1 MLLGVV
7 ASVGVA
13 DQEAQVLHTL
23 RIGARIGSA
32 DPFWVQTREAI
43 YQHAQHLGI
52 DLVPIDF
59 GRTWELTAEEQ
70 IGLVEELL
78 AQELNALICAYL
90 PDSLAYQILERGVP
104 VIHLT
109 ETDVRHPQFVSA
121 YGFYDIARSVGV
133 YLAEQLAGRGN
144 MLIIGGLLARAGED
158 GRSRIAGVSEAL
170 RKFKGIDVRHIPS
183 AWRYEHAYPQ
193 IEAAL
198 REYGRPIDAIFG
210 LSDSLALAARDAG
223 RALGLIDSHAV
234 IVGVNGD
241 PLALAAIADGSL
253 TATVDTPAAEF
264 GIQAVD
270 LACTAARGEPLPAHL
285 AYMPRLVTARN
296 VAEVAMQKLIAIA
309 ELPSRLVGVN
319 RQQEQQRLAQLET
332 SLEINRRIG
341 SVLSRQKLSHEIA
354 DLIRANYEYDTV
366 QLLLWHER
374 EQALALNHP
383 GGARIPL
390 SEAGLLGQAL
400 LRNEPVFVPDTHHS
414 QRFPPD
420 PRWPDTRSRVVVPIR
435 VGGAVLG
442 LLDLHSRRA
451 IHHTRQSLAGLQ
463 VLADQLGIAMRN
475 AELYEDALK
484 ALVVAEKA
492 DQLKTRL
499 LANVSHELR
508 TPLNVILGY
517 SQAALADPSPYDIEL
532 PAALMRDLRHIY
544 RSGEHLI
551 RLINDLLDLSRAE
564 IDELE
569 LFPETIATRAFLEDV
584 FQSIADYPDAAQSSA
599 VWVPQHDSSSE
610 GRETWEPLSGQPAP
624 ESSVTYQLSLP
635 DRLPLI
641 QADPV
646 RLRQILLN
654 LLSNA
659 RKFTARGHV
668 TLGADVEPPH
678 LHIWV
683 ADSGAGIPADL
694 QERIFE
700 PFVTGRQG
708 GQRPQGVGLGLTIT
722 RRLVALHRGTMTL
735 ESHPG
740 RGSIFHVYL
749 PLPSLNGQPAA
760 QPPTDRPTLLLV
772 SAHKTPSP
780 AIAELCRRKGLAIF
794 RPKPGDELHAA
805 LADVHPVALVW
816 DLADADPAD
825 WALIE
830 RLRSFPH
837 VCQAPFII
845 YDRERD
851 AAPAAGT
858 LGILSK
864 PFHGS
869 SLLEAIESL
878 RPAEIAGPV
887 LIVDDDARARDLYA
901 SLVAQALPGQ
911 RLQLADGGQAALEAL
926 AHDPP
931 CLVVLDLTMP
941 DIDGFAVLARLRADE
956 RTRHV
961 PVIIMSGRI
970 LSFDDIARLDH
981 AFVTFHSKD
990 ILSAEETAAALRGA
1004 LDGADVLARPTSLV
1018 VKRAIGYIQHYSACA
1033 LSRQQIAEAVGV
1045 SKNYLTQIFHQELGV
1060 SPWEYLSRYRIK
1072 QARQLLRDTNA
1083 SITAIAAQV
1092 GFEDASY
1099 FGRVFRKQVGC
1110 SPQAYRDG
1118 EI

>member
-1 MLLGVV
+1 M
-7 ASVGVA
+7 
-13 DQEAQVLHTL
+13 LHTL

-32 DPFWVQTREAI
+32 DPFWVQTREAV
-43 YQHAQHLGI
+43 YQHAQQLGI

-90 PDSLAYQILERGVP
+90 PDSLAYQILDRGVP

-109 ETDVRHPQFVSA
+109 ETDVRHRRFVSA
-121 YGFYDIARSVGV
+121 YGFYDIAQSIGA

-144 MLIIGGLLARAGED
+144 VLVVGGLMARAGED
-158 GRSRIAGVSEAL
+158 GRSRIAGVCDAL
-170 RKFKGIDVRHIPS
+170 RGFKEITVRHIPS
-183 AWRYEHAYPQ
+183 VWRYEHAYPQ
-193 IEAAL
+193 IQAAL
-198 REYGRPIDAIFG
+198 RNPDEGGDQHGGPIGAIFG
-210 LSDSLALAARDAG
+210 LSDSLALAARDVG
-223 RALGLIDSHAV
+223 RALGLIDAHTI

-241 PLALAAIADGSL
+241 PLALAAIADGSM

-264 GIQAVD
+264 GIRAVD
-270 LACTAARGEPLPAHL
+270 LACAAACGEPLPAHL
-285 AYMPRLVTARN
+285 GYTPRLVTAHN
-296 VAEVAMQKLIAIA
+296 VAEVAMQKLTAIA

-332 SLEINRRIG
+332 SLEINRRVG

-354 DLIRANYEYDTV
+354 DLIRANYGYDTV
-366 QLLLWHER
+366 QLFLWLER
-374 EQALALNHP
+374 EQALALGQP
-383 GGARIPL
+383 SGARIPL
-390 SEAGLLGQAL
+390 AEAGLLGQAL
-400 LRNEPVFVPDTHHS
+400 LRNEPVFVPDTRHS

-435 VGGAVLG
+435 LGGAVLG
-442 LLDLHSRRA
+442 LLDLHSRSA
-451 IHHTRQSLAGLQ
+451 TQHTRQSLAGLQ

-484 ALVVAEKA
+484 ALAVAEKA

-508 TPLNVILGY
+508 APLNVILGY
-517 SQAALADPSPYDIEL
+517 SQAALTDPNPYDIEL
-532 PAALMRDLRHIY
+532 PSALAQDLRHIY

-584 FQSIADYPDAAQSSA
+584 FQSVADHPATSQTSA
-599 VWVPQHDSSSE
+599 VWVAERDSRSE
-610 GRETWEPLSGQPAP
+610 GRRTSKGLNPQPAP
-624 ESSVTYQLSLP
+624 ENGVAYRLSLP

-659 RKFTARGHV
+659 HKFTARGHV

-700 PFVTGRQG
+700 PFVTGRRV

-740 RGSIFHVYL
+740 RGSTFHIYL
-749 PLPSLNGQPAA
+749 PLPSLNGHPAPM
-760 QPPTDRPTLLLV
+760 PPTDRPALLLI
-772 SAHKTPSP
+772 SSREALSP
-780 AIAELCRRKGLAIF
+780 AIAELCWRKQLAIF
-794 RPKPGDELHAA
+794 RPQPGDDLHAV
-805 LADVHPVALVW
+805 LADVRPAALVW
-816 DLADADPAD
+816 DLADAAPAD
-825 WALIE
+825 WSLIQQ
-830 RLRSFPH
+830 LRGFPQ
-837 VCQAPFII
+837 VFQAPFII
-845 YDRERD
+845 YDREHE
-851 AAPAAGT
+851 AAPAAGAI
-858 LGILSK
+858 GILSK
-864 PFHGS
+864 PLNGA

-878 RPAEIAGPV
+878 RPAETAGPV
-887 LIVDDDARARDLYA
+887 LIVDDDAQTRDLYA
-901 SLVAQALPGQ
+901 SLVEQALPGQ
-911 RLQLADGGQAALEAL
+911 RIRLAEGGQAALEAL
-926 AHDPP
+926 AQELPG
-931 CLVVLDLTMP
+931 LVMLDLTMP
-941 DIDGFAVLARLRADE
+941 DIDGFVVLDRLRADA
-956 RTRHV
+956 RTRPV
-961 PVIIMSGRI
+961 PVIIMSGRV
-970 LSFDDIARLDH
+970 LSIEDIARLDY
-981 AFVTFHSKD
+981 ALVTFHSKG
-990 ILSAEETAAALRGA
+990 ILSAEETVAALRGA
-1004 LDGADVLARPTSLV
+1004 LDGADTLARPTSLV
-1018 VKRAIGYIQHYSACA
+1018 VKRAIGYIQHHSACA

-1045 SKNYLTQIFHQELGV
+1045 SKNYLTQIFHQELGI

-1072 QARQLLRDTNA
+1072 QARELLRDTNA

-1118 EI
+1118 EL

>member
-1 MLLGVV
+1 VRHTSAVLPRRGEV

-13 DQEAQVLHTL
+13 DWEAKVLHTL

-32 DPFWVQTREAI
+32 DPFWVQTREAV
-43 YQHAQHLGI
+43 YQHAQQLGI
-52 DLVPIDF
+52 DLVPIDL

-109 ETDVRHPQFVSA
+109 ETDVCHPRFVSA
-121 YGFYDIARSVGV
+121 YGFYDIAQSIGA
-133 YLAEQLAGRGN
+133 YLAEQLGGRGN
-144 MLIIGGLLARAGED
+144 VLVVGGLMARAGED
-158 GRSRIAGVSEAL
+158 GRSRIAGVCEAL
-170 RKFKGIDVRHIPS
+170 HGFPEIAVRHIRS

-198 REYGRPIDAIFG
+198 QDPNLWGGQHSGSIDAVFG
-210 LSDSLALAARDAG
+210 LSDSLALAVRDAG
-223 RALGLIDSHAV
+223 RALGLIDAHTV

-241 PLALAAIADGSL
+241 PLALAAIADGSM

-264 GIQAVD
+264 GVRAVD

-285 AYMPRLVTARN
+285 SYTPRLVTARN
-296 VAEVAMQKLIAIA
+296 VAEVAMQKLTAIA
-309 ELPSRLVGVN
+309 DLPSRLVGVN

-332 SLEINRRIG
+332 SLEINRRVG

-354 DLIRANYEYDTV
+354 DLIRANYGYDTV
-366 QLLLWHER
+366 QLFLWLER
-374 EQALALNHP
+374 EQVLALGQP

-390 SEAGLLGQAL
+390 AEAGLLGQAL
-400 LRNEPVFVPDTHHS
+400 LRNEPIFVPDTRHS

-420 PRWPDTRSRVVVPIR
+420 PRWSDTRSRVVVPIR

-442 LLDLHSRRA
+442 LLDLHSRGA
-451 IHHTRQSLAGLQ
+451 TQHTRQSLAGLQ

-484 ALVVAEKA
+484 ALAVAEKA

-517 SQAALADPSPYDIEL
+517 SQAALADPNPYDIDL
-532 PAALMRDLRHIY
+532 PPALVQDLRHIY

-584 FQSIADYPDAAQSSA
+584 FQSIAD
-599 VWVPQHDSSSE
+599 H
-610 GRETWEPLSGQPAP
+610 PAP
-624 ESSVTYQLSLP
+624 ENGVAYRLSLP

-646 RLRQILLN
+646 RLRQVLFN

-683 ADSGAGIPADL
+683 ADSGTGIPPDL

-700 PFVTGRQG
+700 PFVKGRRG

-722 RRLVALHRGTMTL
+722 RRLVALHRGAMTL
-735 ESHPG
+735 ESRPG
-740 RGSIFHVYL
+740 RGSTFHVYL
-749 PLPSLNGQPAA
+749 PLPSLNGQPVAA
-760 QPPTDRPTLLLV
+760 PPTDRPALLLI
-772 SAHKTPSP
+772 SAREALSP
-780 AIAELCRRKGLAIF
+780 AVAELCRRKELAVF
-794 RPKPGDELHAA
+794 RPQPGDDLHVA
-805 LADVHPVALVW
+805 LADVRPAALVW
-816 DLADADPAD
+816 DLGDADPAD
-825 WALIE
+825 WALIQ
-830 RLRSFPH
+830 RLRGFPQI
-837 VCQAPFII
+837 CQAPFII

-851 AAPAAGT
+851 AAPAAGAI
-858 LGILSK
+858 GILSK
-864 PFHGS
+864 PLNGA

-878 RPAEIAGPV
+878 RPAETVGPV
-887 LIVDDDARARDLYA
+887 LVVDDDAQTRDLYA

-911 RLQLADGGQAALEAL
+911 RVRLADGGQAALEAL
-926 AHDPP
+926 AQEPP
-931 CLVVLDLTMP
+931 GLVVLDLTMP
-941 DIDGFAVLARLRADE
+941 DIDGFAVLDRLRADE

-981 AFVTFHSKD
+981 AFVTFHSKG
-990 ILSAEETAAALRGA
+990 ILSEEETAAALRGA
-1004 LDGADVLARPTSLV
+1004 LDGADTLARSTSLV
-1018 VKRAIGYIQHYSACA
+1018 VKRAIGYIQHNSACA

-1045 SKNYLTQIFHQELGV
+1045 SKNYLTQIFHQELGI

-1072 QARQLLRDTNA
+1072 QARALLRDTSA
-1083 SITAIAAQV
+1083 SITAIAEQV

-1110 SPQAYRDG
+1110 SPQAYRDHP
-1118 EI
+1118 EAANAEK

>member
-1 MLLGVV
+1 
-7 ASVGVA
+7 
-13 DQEAQVLHTL
+13 
-23 RIGARIGSA
+23 
-32 DPFWVQTREAI
+32 
-43 YQHAQHLGI
+43 
-52 DLVPIDF
+52 
-59 GRTWELTAEEQ
+59 
-70 IGLVEELL
+70 
-78 AQELNALICAYL
+78 
-90 PDSLAYQILERGVP
+90 
-104 VIHLT
+104 
-109 ETDVRHPQFVSA
+109 
-121 YGFYDIARSVGV
+121 
-133 YLAEQLAGRGN
+133 
-144 MLIIGGLLARAGED
+144 
-158 GRSRIAGVSEAL
+158 
-170 RKFKGIDVRHIPS
+170 
-183 AWRYEHAYPQ
+183 
-193 IEAAL
+193 
-198 REYGRPIDAIFG
+198 
-210 LSDSLALAARDAG
+210 
-223 RALGLIDSHAV
+223 
-234 IVGVNGD
+234 
-241 PLALAAIADGSL
+241 
-253 TATVDTPAAEF
+253 
-264 GIQAVD
+264 
-270 LACTAARGEPLPAHL
+270 
-285 AYMPRLVTARN
+285 
-296 VAEVAMQKLIAIA
+296 
-309 ELPSRLVGVN
+309 
-319 RQQEQQRLAQLET
+319 
-332 SLEINRRIG
+332 
-341 SVLSRQKLSHEIA
+341 EIA
-354 DLIRANYEYDTV
+354 DLIRANYGYNTV
-366 QLLLWHER
+366 QLFLWLER
-374 EQALALNHP
+374 EQALSLAQP
-383 GGARIPL
+383 DGARIPL

-435 VGGAVLG
+435 LGGAVLG
-442 LLDLHSRRA
+442 LLDLHSRTA
-451 IHHTRQSLAGLQ
+451 TQHTRQSLAGLQ

-492 DQLKTRL
+492 DELKTRL

-517 SQAALADPSPYDIEL
+517 SQAALANPNPYDVDL
-532 PAALMRDLRHIY
+532 PAALVRDLRHIY
-544 RSGEHLI
+544 HSGEHLI

-584 FQSIADYPDAAQSSA
+584 FQSIADHPDTAQSSE
-599 VWVPQHDSSSE
+599 VWASQGHSKSR
-610 GRETWEPLSGQPAP
+610 GHAAWEPLNRQPVSENSIA
-624 ESSVTYQLSLP
+624 YRISLP

-659 RKFTARGHV
+659 RKFTTCGHV
-668 TLGADVEPPH
+668 TLGADVEPPY

-700 PFVTGRQG
+700 PFVTGRRG

-740 RGSIFHVYL
+740 RGSTFHVYL
-749 PLPSLNGQPAA
+749 PLPSLHGQPAA
-760 QPPTDRPTLLLV
+760 QPPSERPALLLV
-772 SAHKTPSP
+772 SAHEVPSP
-780 AIAELCRRKGLAIF
+780 AVAELCRRKGLAIF
-794 RPKPGDELHAA
+794 RPGSGDELHAA
-805 LADVHPVALVW
+805 LADIRPAALVW

-830 RLRSFPH
+830 RLRSMPQA
-837 VCQAPFII
+837 CQVPFII
-845 YDRERD
+845 YDRDSD

-858 LGILSK
+858 IGILSK

-869 SLLEAIESL
+869 SLLQAIEAL
-878 RPAEIAGPV
+878 RPAETAGPV
-887 LIVDDDARARDLYA
+887 LIVDDDAQARDLYA

-911 RLQLADGGQAALEAL
+911 RLHLADGGQAALDAL
-926 AHDPP
+926 AQHLP

-981 AFVTFHSKD
+981 ASVTFHSKD

-1004 LDGADVLARPTSLV
+1004 LDGADALARPTSLV
-1018 VKRAIGYIQHYSACA
+1018 VKQVIGYIHHNAASG

-1045 SKNYLTQIFHQELGV
+1045 SKNYLTHIFHQELGI
-1060 SPWEYLSRYRIK
+1060 SPWEYLTRYRIK
-1072 QARQLLRDTNA
+1072 QARALLRETNA

-1110 SPQAYRDG
+1110 SPQAYRDN
-1118 EI
+1118 EV